1 MLNRVFQNL
10 DRWRHLPAY
19 QLERRADI
27 FFSLYLKDVVEDFL
41 ETPLEDAI
49 IPELP
54 LKRDIIWPE
63 SASNQSVKV
72 DYALF
77 SQDREVVYFVELKTD
92 AGSRRDNQ
100 DHYLE
105 RAAELGFAPFVEGIR
120 DILQYTTAHQ
130 KYHHLARMLG
140 ELGFL
145 ALPEELEDLIYPR
158 PQRGLTKMLEQI
170 TVTDLRPRIEVI
182 YLQPE
187 QTPGN
192 RCIDFGLFASHVEKH
207 EDDLSRLFAAYLRR
221 WTLPAGNR
229 VERL

>member
-1 MLNRVFQNL
+1 MLKRVFKNL

-27 FFSLYLKDVVEDFL
+27 FFSLYLKDVVEDL
-41 ETPLEDAI
+41 VGTSLEDII

-54 LKRDIIWPE
+54 LKRDIIWPQ

-77 SQDREVVYFVELKTD
+77 SRDRSVVYFVELKTD

-120 DILQYTTAHQ
+120 QILLYTTAHQ
-130 KYHHLARMLG
+130 KYHHLARTLG

-145 ALPEELEDLIYPR
+145 ELPDGLEELVYPQ

-170 TVTDLRPRIEVI
+170 MATALQPRIEVI

-187 QTPGN
+187 QTPGCL
-192 RCIDFGLFASHVEKH
+192 CIDFGRFASHVEKH
-207 EDDLSRLFAAYLRR
+207 EDDLSRLFASYLRR
-221 WTLPAGNR
+221 WTLPAGSL
-229 VERL
+229 VER